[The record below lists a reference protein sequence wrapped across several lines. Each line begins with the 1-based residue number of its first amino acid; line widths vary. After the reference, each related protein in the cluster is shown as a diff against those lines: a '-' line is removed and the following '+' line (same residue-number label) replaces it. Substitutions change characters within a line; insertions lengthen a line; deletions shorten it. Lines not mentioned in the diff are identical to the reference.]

1 MGYNRQVIQKH
12 LMLDFKAIKNNLE
25 DWEKGLKRK
34 GTKVDL
40 VKTMKV
46 WDEYA
51 TLLQR
56 VEELRADKNAAAK
69 AKDIAAGK
77 KIGEELGKLE
87 NKLKQLE
94 TDLDK
99 MAGEL
104 PNLPMADVPD
114 GGEDDGKV
122 VGNWGKPAKLKKVR
136 DHIELGT
143 SLDIL
148 DIERGAKAAGSRFYY
163 LKNQAV
169 QLEFALVNFV
179 FDIVGK
185 HGFEFLVGPQLLN
198 ERVLSAAGYLGQ
210 NKEEV
215 YKVQDDLYLN
225 GTAEQII
232 LGYHLDEVIEVPKR
246 YAGFSTCFRRE
257 AGSYGKDVKGII
269 RTHQFDKIE
278 LFSFVAPNESDKEH
292 EFLVG
297 LEEEILQKLEIPYQK
312 VLIAAGDLGMSA
324 AKKYDLESWIPSQD
338 KYRET
343 HSCSN
348 CTDWQARRAN
358 IRFKNTDGKNEFVYT
373 LNGTGVAIGRLLVA
387 LWENH
392 QQEDGSIKIPA
403 ALQPYCGFKS
413 IEFLGKLKK

>member
-1 MGYNRQVIQKH
+1 
-12 LMLDFKAIKNNLE
+12 MLDFKLIKNNLE
-25 DWEKGLKRK
+25 EWEKGLRRK
-34 GTKVDL
+34 GVKFDL
-40 VKTMKV
+40 DKLMKE
-46 WDEYA
+46 WSEYS
-51 TLLQR
+51 TILQS
-56 VEELRADKNAAAK
+56 VETLRADKNAAAK
-69 AKDIAAGK
+69 AKDIPAGK
-77 KIGEELGKLE
+77 KIGEELGKRE
-87 NKLKQLE
+87 KKLKKLGEELE
-94 TDLDK
+94 GL
-99 MAGEL
+99 ANEL

-122 VGNWGKPAKLKKVR
+122 IDSWGKPAKFKKAR

-143 SLDIL
+143 SLNIL
-148 DIERGAKAAGSRFYY
+148 DIERGAKASGSRFYY

-169 QLEFALVNFV
+169 QLEFALANFV
-179 FDIVGK
+179 LDIAGK
-185 HGFEFLVGPQLLN
+185 HGFEFLVGPQLLS
-198 ERVLSAAGYLGQ
+198 EKVLAAAGYLGQ
-210 NKEEV
+210 AKDEV
-215 YKVQDDLYLN
+215 YKTQDDLYLN
-225 GTAEQII
+225 GTAEQSI
-232 LGYHLDEVIEVPKR
+232 LAYHMDEVITVPKR

-278 LFSFVAPNESDKEH
+278 LFSFVLPSEAEKEH

-297 LEEEILQKLEIPYQK
+297 IEEEILQALEIPYQK

-358 IRFKNTDGKNEFVYT
+358 IRFKNKDGKNEFVHT
-373 LNGTGVAIGRLLVA
+373 LNGTGVAVGRLLVA

-392 QQEDGSIKIPA
+392 QQEDGSIMIPK
-403 ALQPYCGFKS
+403 ALQAYCGFKE
-413 IEFLGKLKK
+413 IERLGGTTQ

>member
-1 MGYNRQVIQKH
+1 MGYNRQVIKIIK
-12 LMLDFKAIKNNLE
+12 MLDFKAIQNNLDE
-25 DWEKGLKRK
+25 WEKGLKRK
-34 GTKVDL
+34 GAKVDL
-40 VKTMKV
+40 NKIINE
-46 WDEYA
+46 WDEYSQ
-51 TLLQR
+51 LLQQ
-56 VEELRADKNAAAK
+56 VEGLRADKNAAAK
-69 AKDIAAGK
+69 HKDIAAGK
-77 KIGEELGKLE
+77 KIGEELGEREK
-87 NKLKQLE
+87 KLKELE
-94 TDLDK
+94 ESLDK
-99 MAGEL
+99 AAGEL
-104 PNLPMADVPD
+104 PNLPMAAVPD

-122 VGNWGKPAKLKKVR
+122 ISSWGKPGKFKQIK

-143 SLDIL
+143 NLNIL
-148 DIERGAKAAGSRFYY
+148 DIERGVKAAGSRFYY

-198 ERVLSAAGYLGQ
+198 EKVLAAAGYLGQ
-210 NKEEV
+210 NKDEV
-215 YKVQDDLYLN
+215 YKTQDDLYLN
-225 GTAEQII
+225 GTAEQSI
-232 LGYHLDEVIEVPKR
+232 LAYHFDEVITVPKR

-278 LFSFVAPNESDKEH
+278 LFSFVDPKDSETEH
-292 EFLVG
+292 EFLIG
-297 LEEEILQKLEIPYQK
+297 IEEEIVQKLEIPYQK

-358 IRFKNTDGKNEFVYT
+358 IRFKNADGKNEFVHT

-392 QQEDGSIKIPA
+392 QQEDGSVKIPES
-403 ALQPYCGFKS
+403 LQPYCGFTEIK
-413 IEFLGKLKK
+413 

>member
-1 MGYNRQVIQKH
+1 
-12 LMLDFKAIKNNLE
+12 MLDFKAIKNNLE

-34 GTKVDL
+34 GAKFDLSGL
-40 VKTMKV
+40 VKTA
-46 WDEYA
+46 DEYSEV
-51 TLLQR
+51 LQQ
-56 VEELRADKNAAAK
+56 VEESRADKNAAAK
-69 AKDIAAGK
+69 AKDIPAGK
-77 KIGEELGKLE
+77 KIGEELDKLE
-87 NKLKQLE
+87 KKLKKLE
-94 TDLDK
+94 ESLEQI
-99 MAGEL
+99 ASEL

-122 VGNWGKPAKLKKVR
+122 VGSWGDPVKLKKVK

-143 SLDIL
+143 SLNIL
-148 DIERGAKAAGSRFYY
+148 DIERGAKASGSRFYY

-169 QLEFALVNFV
+169 RLEFALVNFV
-179 FDIVGK
+179 LDIVGK
-185 HGFEFLVGPQLLN
+185 NGFEFLVGPQLLN
-198 ERVLSAAGYLGQ
+198 EKVLAAAGYLGQ
-210 NKEEV
+210 AKEEV
-215 YKVQDDLYLN
+215 YKTQDDLYLN
-225 GTAEQII
+225 GTAEQSILAYHFDEII
-232 LGYHLDEVIEVPKR
+232 TVPKR

-278 LFSFVAPNESDKEH
+278 LFSFVAPEESEKEH

-297 LEEEILQKLEIPYQK
+297 IEEEILQKLEIPYQK

-358 IRFKNTDGKNEFVYT
+358 IRVKNPDGKSEFVHT
-373 LNGTGVAIGRLLVA
+373 LNGTGVAVGRLLVA

-392 QQEDGSIKIPA
+392 QQEDGSIKIPK
-403 ALQPYCGFKS
+403 ALQTYCGFS
-413 IEFLGKLKK
+413 EIR